1 MVAIFSVI
9 LIKYRPVIFDG
20 VWLSAVITGCRELIG
35 NRDNSDLEK
44 TLKRVVSD
52 VIDHEGIIEQDLLP

>member
-9 LIKYRPVIFDG
+9 LIKCRPVIFDG
-20 VWLSAVITGCRELIG
+20 DWLSAVIKGCRELIG

-44 TLKRVVSD
+44 TSKRVVSD
-52 VIDHEGIIEQDLLP
+52 VINHEGIFAPDLLP

>member
-20 VWLSAVITGCRELIG
+20 VWLSALIKGGRELID
-35 NRDNSDLEK
+35 NRERLIALIAGRTERQA
-44 TLKRVVSD
+44 L
-52 VIDHEGIIEQDLLP
+52 